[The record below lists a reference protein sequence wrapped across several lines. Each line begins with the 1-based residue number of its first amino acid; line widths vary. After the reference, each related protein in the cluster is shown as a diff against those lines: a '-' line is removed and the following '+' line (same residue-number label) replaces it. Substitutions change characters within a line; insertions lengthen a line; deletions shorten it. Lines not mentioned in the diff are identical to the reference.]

1 MATYKYRAATATG
14 QLRTGMLEGSSRA
27 DAVERVKRLGLM
39 PIETVE
45 TSSKVSAEPKLRLNS
60 QTRRGIVNAVSELAV
75 LLNAGLPLD
84 RALGVCVEN
93 LTRPAVKATFAKLR
107 EPRAPRR
114 VARARDAGKRRRVLA
129 NGVGDG
135 PKPAR
140 PAASSTKV
148 SDVLAETM
156 ERAETLRQTI
166 VSSMVYPIML
176 IVIATSVILVM
187 LLFVV
192 PQFESLFKD
201 TGAKLPFMTQV
212 VMAASHAVQNYG
224 IVGAI
229 LGMVGV
235 FLLVRWARQPAVKRV
250 LDRQILNMPVMALS
264 YATPKRRGLRA
275 HWAAFST
282 AACRWPPALAIAQRS
297 IANMHM
303 AEAVDKVS
311 SGLRQGGG
319 LSSPLAATGLF
330 PPMALSFLRTGEE
343 TAQLGL
349 MLSRL
354 ADVLDREVRNS
365 IQRIIAV
372 LTPAITVAMGAI
384 VATVIASIMS
394 CNSGL
399 QRSSDRTMTMCNFRR
414 RHTEN
419 GFTLLELLVVLA
431 IMGMLAAIIAPQV
444 IGYLGKSRTNDCAGA
459 DPIRH
464 ARARIVPR
472 RCRPLP
478 NATGRS

>member
-1 MATYKYRAATATG
+1 VATYKYRAATPTG
-14 QLRTGMLEGSSRA
+14 QLRTGMLEGNSRA
-27 DAVERVKRLGLM
+27 DAIERVKRLGLM

-45 TSSKVSAEPKLRLNS
+45 TAAKAPGEARLRLNT
-60 QTRRGIVNAVSELAV
+60 QTRRGIVNAISELAV

-93 LTRPAVKATFAKLR
+93 LNRPAVKSTFAKLR
-107 EPRAPRR
+107 DR
-114 VARARDAGKRRRVLA
+114 VRHGASLARAMQDSGGAFSPMASAMAEAGE
-129 NGVGDG
+129 
-135 PKPAR
+135 
-140 PAASSTKV
+140 ASGKLDESLGR
-148 SDVLAETM
+148 LAETM

-176 IVIATSVILVM
+176 IIIATSVILVM

-192 PQFESLFKD
+192 PQFENLFTD
-201 TGAKLPFMTQV
+201 TGAKLPFMTQL

-224 IVGAI
+224 LVGAG
-229 LGMVGV
+229 LAAVAV
-235 FLLVRWARQPAVKRV
+235 FFLLRWAKQPAVKRV
-250 LDRQILNMPVMALS
+250 LDRQILGMPVVGPVVRNAE
-264 YATPKRRGLRA
+264 
-275 HWAAFST
+275 T
-282 AACRWPPALAIAQRS
+282 ARFARTLGSLLDGGVPLAPALAIAQRS
-297 IANMHM
+297 IANLHM

-394 CNSGL
+394 AIL
-399 QRSSDRTMTMCNFRR
+399 
-414 RHTEN
+414 
-419 GFTLLELLVVLA
+419 GFNDIA
-431 IMGMLAAIIAPQV
+431 IGP
-444 IGYLGKSRTNDCAGA
+444 
-459 DPIRH
+459 
-464 ARARIVPR
+464 
-472 RCRPLP
+472 
-478 NATGRS
+478 